1 MDQHDGHGV
10 ASSIRVA
17 PTGAALGADIEGV
30 DISRPLDAETLGT
43 IRQAWADH
51 LVLRFRGQK
60 LDDERLKSFS
70 AQFGTLD
77 LAPLAAAKDGH
88 RQEPSYISVISNIVR
103 DGKPIG
109 GLGAYESLWHT
120 DMSYVDKPPMASA
133 LYAIEVPPSG
143 GDTGFSNQYLA
154 YEALPAV
161 VRQRLDSLKLRH
173 DSSLNSVGE
182 LRRGFTEVTDPRQTP
197 GAVHPLVRTHPATGR
212 KALYLGRR
220 RNAYIEGLGLAES
233 EALLDTLW
241 QSASDARFTW
251 YQQRRV
257 GDLVMWDNRC
267 TLHRRDAFDPTTR
280 RLMHR
285 TQFAGE
291 AVI

>member
-1 MDQHDGHGV
+1 MDQYV
-10 ASSIRVA
+10 SAIRVV
-17 PTGAALGADIEGV
+17 PTGAALGADIEGI
-30 DISRPLDAETLGT
+30 DISVPLDEATLAT

-51 LVLRFRGQK
+51 LVLRFRGQR
-60 LDDERLKSFS
+60 LDDEQLRSFS
-70 AQFGTLD
+70 AQFGELD
-77 LAPLAAAKDGH
+77 HAPLTAAKHGD
-88 RQEPSYISVISNIVR
+88 RQDLSYISVISNIVEN
-103 DGKPIG
+103 GKAIG
-109 GLGAYESLWHT
+109 NLGAYEALWHT
-120 DMSYVDKPPMASA
+120 DMSYVDRPPMASA
-133 LYAIEVPPSG
+133 LYALEVPPSG

-154 YEALPAV
+154 YESLPAET
-161 VRQRLDSLKLRH
+161 RRRLDGLKLRH
-173 DSSLNSVGE
+173 DASLNSAGE

-197 GAVHPLVRTHPATGR
+197 GALHPLVRTHPVTGR

-220 RNAYIEGLGLAES
+220 RNAYIEGFDLADSES
-233 EALLDTLW
+233 LLDTLW
-241 QSASDARFTW
+241 ESASDTRFTW
-251 YQQRRV
+251 YQQWRV